1 MLHPKRVSAA
11 LLVVVAF
18 AFTVEAALGFGA
30 TVITLALG
38 ALMLP
43 IGTILP
49 AIVPLNLL
57 LSAFLAIR
65 HRAYVDRR
73 LLFSGIL
80 PLVLLGMP
88 FGMWASG
95 ALPDAVLK
103 RLYGAFVCTL
113 AGLEL
118 ARARRALAGSED
130 PPARPWRDA
139 GLLALAGVVHGA
151 FSTGG
156 PLVVYVA
163 GRRLGDKLRF
173 RATLAGLWMTLQGL
187 LIARFAWRGDFD
199 AETASLSFRFALGL
213 AVGLV
218 LGDAIHDRIP
228 ETLFRRG
235 VFVLLGLVGA
245 VLLVR
250 G

>member
-1 MLHPKRVSAA
+1 MSAA

-49 AIVPLNLL
+49 AVVPLNLV

-65 HRAYVDRR
+65 HRAHVDRR
-73 LLFSGIL
+73 LLFRGIL

-95 ALPDAVLK
+95 ALPDVVLK
-103 RLYGAFVCTL
+103 RIYGAFVCTL

-118 ARARRALAGSED
+118 VRSRRARADVDVG
-130 PPARPWRDA
+130 PAKPWLDSA
-139 GLLALAGVVHGA
+139 LLALAGVVHGA

-173 RATLAGLWMTLQGL
+173 RATLAGLWMTLQGI
-187 LIARFAWRGDFD
+187 LIARFAFRGDFD
-199 AETASLSFRFALGL
+199 GETLGLSLRFALGL
-213 AVGLV
+213 LVGLV
-218 LGDAIHDRIP
+218 VGDAIHDRIS